1 MRLPFPQTKAKS
13 AAFSLQRAA
22 APPRKAPHGHLC
34 DFFCTNNHEVAT
46 SK

>member
-1 MRLPFPQTKAKS
+1 MRLPFPQTQAKS

-22 APPRKAPHGHLC
+22 PPPQKKKHLR
-34 DFFCTNNHEVAT
+34 DFFFCTNNHRVAT